1 MSDIIKKTSGLTAHD
16 WIDRYTILEAKIL
29 LRSTNKTIQEISN
42 ELNFPNHS
50 FFSKY
55 FKHHMGM
62 TPKAYRL
69 SSMQNK
75 IFHYQNN
82 EHILKGVIQP
92 MLKLLL
98 IQSHF

>member
-1 MSDIIKKTSGLTAHD
+1 
-16 WIDRYTILEAKIL
+16 
-29 LRSTNKTIQEISN
+29 
-42 ELNFPNHS
+42 
-50 FFSKY
+50 
-55 FKHHMGM
+55 
-62 TPKAYRL
+62 
-69 SSMQNK
+69 MQNK